1 MIKIISLLLQ
11 AAGVSAGV
19 FVALMLKNGQADS
32 HAAPAADAEQGEA
45 GEKGD
50 AKDGDNKKN
59 KKKGDKKKGGD
70 YGDSGEY
77 GFIKFGRQFIVP
89 VVKPDGVNALV
100 VLDINLEVPT
110 DVTET
115 VYAREPKVRDALLST
130 LLRLSSEGAFN
141 ARFTNAENMDQIRG
155 ELLEAARAVLGD
167 DVHEVLILSIA
178 RQNV

>member
-32 HAAPAADAEQGEA
+32 HAAPAAGAEQGEA
-45 GEKGD
+45 GEGSKGE
-50 AKDGDNKKN
+50 
-59 KKKGDKKKGGD
+59 KKKDSGKKKGGD

-77 GFIKFGRQFIVP
+77 GFVKFGRQFIVP

-141 ARFTNAENMDQIRG
+141 ARFTTAENMDQIRG

>member
-50 AKDGDNKKN
+50 AS
-59 KKKGDKKKGGD
+59 KGEKKKGGD

>member
-45 GEKGD
+45 GEKGE
-50 AKDGDNKKN
+50 AKD
-59 KKKGDKKKGGD
+59 GDKKKGGD

-77 GFIKFGRQFIVP
+77 GFVKFGRQFIVP

-100 VLDINLEVPT
+100 ALDINLEVPSS
-110 DVTET
+110 VTET

-141 ARFTNAENMDQIRG
+141 ARFTNAENMDQIRA